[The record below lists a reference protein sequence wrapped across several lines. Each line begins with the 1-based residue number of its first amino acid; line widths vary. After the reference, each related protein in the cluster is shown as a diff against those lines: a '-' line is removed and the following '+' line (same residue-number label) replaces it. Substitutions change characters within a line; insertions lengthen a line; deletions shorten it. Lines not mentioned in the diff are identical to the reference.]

1 MGGSWAT
8 RHLTADGLERTFAV
22 NHLAAFLLTGL
33 VLDRLKGSA
42 PARIVTVSSNAQAAG
57 RLNFDDL
64 QGERSYSGQR
74 AYSQS
79 KLANVVFTYEL
90 ARRLE
95 GTGVTA
101 TALHPCLGFST
112 PRASWCT
119 GHSPTPASSRSGSGR
134 RCSVP
139 RDSIE
144 IDARPGGHLRFV
156 MTAPDV
162 RSPVDATFTDV
173 VENELLAGEME
184 AAGVP
189 GVAGPLRVHLR
200 LEFHDEG
207 NGKTRLELRQGPFA
221 TGQPGADTR
230 SGWESSFTK
239 LDTLLRASLAPDL
252 GTRRP

>member
-1 MGGSWAT
+1 VYRAFTDPGQ
-8 RHLTADGLERTFAV
+8 
-22 NHLAAFLLTGL
+22 LAQWFG
-33 VLDRLKGSA
+33 
-42 PARIVTVSSNAQAAG
+42 PAG
-57 RLNFDDL
+57 
-64 QGERSYSGQR
+64 
-74 AYSQS
+74 
-79 KLANVVFTYEL
+79 
-90 ARRLE
+90 
-95 GTGVTA
+95 
-101 TALHPCLGFST
+101 
-112 PRASWCT
+112 
-119 GHSPTPASSRSGSGR
+119 
-134 RCSVP
+134 CSVP

-221 TGQPGADTR
+221 TGQLGADTR
-230 SGWESSFTK
+230 SGWEGSFTK
-239 LDTLLRASLAPDL
+239 LDTLLRASLAPDPGL
-252 GTRRP
+252 GGHDGQADLLGDRISRWLHRRPRRQHRLGDA